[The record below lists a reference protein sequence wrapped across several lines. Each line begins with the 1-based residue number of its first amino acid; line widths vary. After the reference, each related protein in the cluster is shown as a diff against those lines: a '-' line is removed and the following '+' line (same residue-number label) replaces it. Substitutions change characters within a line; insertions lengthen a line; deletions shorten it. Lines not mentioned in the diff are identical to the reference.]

1 MENKNN
7 RKTKLILGMIIA
19 IIIVLLVGIIY
30 QFIYIKKLERQIE
43 SSNNS
48 SYEYVI
54 NLSNHRYLC
63 NNY

>member
-54 NLSNHRYLC
+54 NLSNQRFSYKK
-63 NNY
+63 Y